1 MAHTVPDPVASEPFL
16 PVGITVRRY
25 SVTMRVPQD
34 DDVAWHP
41 SPRDRRGGALR
52 QDGDPASA
60 LRTYGL
66 VAGFVLAA
74 GATAAVFLT
83 DNPRFLRLAVI
94 VAAWAFVLAAFLADR
109 RRAETQAAADREEQI
124 RRTYE
129 RELERDAA
137 AHREYEPEL
146 ENELRR
152 ETEQTM
158 RAELTALREGIA
170 GFSGLRDEV
179 ARFSGLRDELA
190 ELAALRS
197 DVASLAALREDLT
210 QLAELRADMGRLRA
224 ELTEQLD
231 GEMLIERILLRTQS
245 IRTPADAVP
254 AEAPGIVEVPAPEE
268 DDRPPRELT
277 GGWPAVPLGEPSET
291 RQAEGVRVHRPPSPL
306 AWSRP
311 PRPSWEQPDPGPGTA
326 ALAFPAPPAAARSR
340 HAAEPDHV
348 PTPHDP
354 PHDRSG
360 ALPGDVL
367 PPPPPRRRHS
377 DDPFDDCT
385 AERPVSPATSYEPI
399 VRPSPSPRPTPGALV
414 PDEADSAGHQR
425 LAEILA
431 DNGGQSPSGRRRRRY
446 RDEGEPDDVLARVLG
461 GS

>member
-16 PVGITVRRY
+16 PVGITVRGY
-25 SVTMRVPQD
+25 SVTMRVPQV
-34 DDVAWHP
+34 DDVAWRP

-52 QDGDPASA
+52 RDGDPASSA

-66 VAGFVLAA
+66 VAGFVLAT
-74 GATAAVFLT
+74 GSTAAVFLT

-129 RELERDAA
+129 QELEREAA
-137 AHREYEPEL
+137 AHREYELEL

-179 ARFSGLRDELA
+179 ARFSGVRDELA

-210 QLAELRADMGRLRA
+210 QLAELRADVGRLRA
-224 ELTEQLD
+224 ELTEQLN

-245 IRTPADAVP
+245 IRAPADAVP
-254 AEAPGIVEVPAPEE
+254 AEAPGIVEVPAPWE

-277 GGWPAVPLGEPSET
+277 GGWPAVRVGEPSET
-291 RQAEGVRVHRPPSPL
+291 RQAEGVRVHRPPSPV

-311 PRPSWEQPDPGPGTA
+311 PRPSWEQPAPGPGTA
-326 ALAFPAPPAAARSR
+326 AAPHRSR

-348 PTPHDP
+348 PTPHA
-354 PHDRSG
+354 RSG

-367 PPPPPRRRHS
+367 PPAPPRRRHTE
-377 DDPFDDCT
+377 DPFDDRT
-385 AERPVSPATSYEPI
+385 AERPASPATSYEPI
-399 VRPSPSPRPTPGALV
+399 VRPSPSPRPTPDAPV

-431 DNGGQSPSGRRRRRY
+431 DSGGQSPSGRRRRRY